1 MPKKKR
7 TEDITILSVPRL
19 VRNEDEHK
27 RYWVYKDEDEFVEV
41 EASIAIDAQ
50 EMSGVEKPY
59 MILFK
64 NNDMKKVFGP
74 NELTNDG
81 ESSFSM
87 HNLNTIRSHNI
98 TEYV

>member
-19 VRNEDEHK
+19 VRTKEEHS
-27 RYWVYKDEDEFVEV
+27 RYWVYKDETEFVEV
-41 EASIAIDAQ
+41 DAAIAIEAQ
-50 EMSGVEKPY
+50 EKSGFKKPH

-64 NNDMKKVFGP
+64 NNDIKTVFEP
-74 NELTNDG
+74 NELSNDG

-87 HNLNTIRSHNI
+87 HNK
-98 TEYV
+98 